1 MPSIKDFE
9 KKKKNKEQHHHNQHK
24 KSEHAKM
31 KTTGE
36 DKMETPKRRPS
47 KEDKEE
53 VIIAQELKSDEVE
66 LEADSVNDSLN
77 ESPKEDKLGSS
88 STHTDD
94 GFQEGFPEPEHKI
107 HIEFPGSFI
116 LRSKFSKAF
125 ETMDKVATDWVNDGD
140 FEGLPVGHPLLQIL
154 AAKSLKK
161 AKDIEKKAQNTQAY
175 TFAKIGLEY
184 AKSKLKK

>member
-9 KKKKNKEQHHHNQHK
+9 KKKKNKDHHHNQHK

-31 KTTGE
+31 KTTE
-36 DKMETPKRRPS
+36 EEKMETPKRRPS

-53 VIIAQELKSDEVE
+53 VIIAQELKSDDVE
-66 LEADSVNDSLN
+66 LEADTINDSLN
-77 ESPKEDKLGSS
+77 ESPKEDKQGSS
-88 STHTDD
+88 SNHTDD

>member
-9 KKKKNKEQHHHNQHK
+9 KKKKNKEQHHHHK
-24 KSEHAKM
+24 KSEPAKM
-31 KTTGE
+31 KTTDE
-36 DKMETPKRRPS
+36 DKMEAPKRRPS

-53 VIIAQELKSDEVE
+53 VIIAQELNTEEVD

-77 ESPKEDKLGSS
+77 EIPKDNQGSS
-88 STHTDD
+88 SNHTDD
-94 GFQEGFPEPEHKI
+94 SFQEGFPEPEPKV